1 MQGFN
6 WLLDSVYMYF
16 VSAPLMIIA
25 PLFAVL
31 MAGNAALVARALDR
45 EESLKNDDK

>member
-1 MQGFN
+1 MQGFK

-25 PLFAVL
+25 PVFAVL
-31 MAGNAALVARALDR
+31 IAVSAALVMRALDR
-45 EESLKNDDK
+45 EESLRNDK